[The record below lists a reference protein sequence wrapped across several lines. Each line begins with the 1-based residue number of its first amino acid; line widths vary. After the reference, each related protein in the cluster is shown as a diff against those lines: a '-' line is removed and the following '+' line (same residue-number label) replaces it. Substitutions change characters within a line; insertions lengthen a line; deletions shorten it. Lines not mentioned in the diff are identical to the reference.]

1 MSGVQT
7 VIVEETED
15 GSRLDRWFKRRFP
28 HVPQGMVQKLCRKG
42 QVRVD
47 GGRAKT
53 DTRVSAGQVVRVPPL
68 PEPGEKPP
76 YARLTEE
83 DIEYVRSLVIYED
96 DELIAFNKPAGLAV
110 QGGSKTTRHLDGM
123 LEAFGD
129 GLDRPRLVHRLDKDT
144 SGILVV
150 GKGPKSTARLAKA
163 FQSHRTKKTY
173 WAIAIGVP
181 KPKKGEIKGF
191 LKKAAGAG
199 ADAER
204 ELMVGA
210 VHGEEGAQHAL
221 TRYVVVADA
230 GQKASWVA
238 LRPVTGR
245 THQLRVHLAAMGTA
259 ILGDRKYTCHRP
271 APEDLGRRLCLHA
284 RRLEIPRA
292 KGGSL
297 VLAAPLPKPL
307 KKIFDTL
314 GFDEREIDEDFIEQE
329 LA

>member
-7 VIVEETED
+7 ITVEASED
-15 GSRLDRWFKRRFP
+15 GSRVDRWFKRRFP
-28 HVPQGMVQKLCRKG
+28 HVSQGMVQKLCRKG

-47 GGRAKT
+47 GGRVKA
-53 DTRVSAGQVVRVPPL
+53 DSRVSEGQQVRVPPL

-76 YARLTEE
+76 GNRLSRE
-83 DIEYVRSLVIYED
+83 DEDFIRSLVIYED
-96 DELIAFNKPAGLAV
+96 KELIAFNKPAGLAV
-110 QGGSKTTRHLDGM
+110 QGGSKTTRHIDGM
-123 LEAFGD
+123 LDAFGE
-129 GLDRPRLVHRLDKDT
+129 GLERPRLVHRLDKDT
-144 SGILVV
+144 SGILIV
-150 GKGPKSTARLAKA
+150 GKGPKATARLAKA

-191 LKKAAGAG
+191 IRKDAIAGT
-199 ADAER
+199 DSER
-204 ELMVGA
+204 EVMVA
-210 VHGEEGAQHAL
+210 ASHGDAGAQHAL
-221 TRYVVVADA
+221 TRYVVVGEA

-259 ILGDRKYTCHRP
+259 ILGDKKYTCHRP

-284 RRLEIPRA
+284 RRLEIPRDGQ
-292 KGGSL
+292 KPL
-297 VLAAPLPKPL
+297 VLTAELPKPL
-307 KKIFDTL
+307 KKIYDTL
-314 GFDEREIDEDFIEQE
+314 GFVENEIDEAMVEED